1 MEIKQQ
7 LQMYLQTGNSISIA
21 KVERELSFETILKM
35 ERVAKF
41 CQLTKEQE
49 KNILTHIHMLS
60 DRFFKVNFP
69 DANTSE
75 VASQFAVDILE
86 TRPDWTLYDVIY
98 FFKFI
103 RQRQDL
109 DELKVFGNAFKI
121 TPIVLSKFL
130 SVYEEHKSYAI
141 DRLRNQIDFKPNNQ
155 LQLSENIDI
164 KDKPRDNRFKELHE
178 YLKAKQEEKSD
189 FVERAALTRQFHKD
203 NEFCQKWLKEQEAT
217 DAEKLAWFKNFFN
230 RK

>member
-21 KVERELSFETILKM
+21 KVERELSFETILKI

-86 TRPDWTLYDVIY
+86 TRPD
-98 FFKFI
+98 
-103 RQRQDL
+103 
-109 DELKVFGNAFKI
+109 
-121 TPIVLSKFL
+121 
-130 SVYEEHKSYAI
+130 
-141 DRLRNQIDFKPNNQ
+141 
-155 LQLSENIDI
+155 
-164 KDKPRDNRFKELHE
+164 
-178 YLKAKQEEKSD
+178 
-189 FVERAALTRQFHKD
+189 
-203 NEFCQKWLKEQEAT
+203 
-217 DAEKLAWFKNFFN
+217 
-230 RK
+230 

>member
-21 KVERELSFETILKM
+21 KVERELSFETILKI

-98 FFKFI
+98 FFKFSDCSFI
-103 RQRQDL
+103 FPTGRQERGCYFFRSFTL
-109 DELKVFGNAFKI
+109 FITFSFSSSLKAES
-121 TPIVLSKFL
+121 LSKIAL
-130 SVYEEHKSYAI
+130 SWQPKI
-141 DRLRNQIDFKPNNQ
+141 
-155 LQLSENIDI
+155 
-164 KDKPRDNRFKELHE
+164 
-178 YLKAKQEEKSD
+178 
-189 FVERAALTRQFHKD
+189 
-203 NEFCQKWLKEQEAT
+203 
-217 DAEKLAWFKNFFN
+217 
-230 RK
+230 

>member
-21 KVERELSFETILKM
+21 KVERELSFETILKI

-49 KNILTHIHMLS
+49 KNILTLIHMLS

-75 VASQFAVDILE
+75 FASQFAVDILE

-130 SVYEEHKSYAI
+130 SVYEENNYYEI
-141 DRLRNQIDFKPNNQ
+141 VRWQNQIV
-155 LQLSENIDI
+155 
-164 KDKPRDNRFKELHE
+164 
-178 YLKAKQEEKSD
+178 LKLIIQCH
-189 FVERAALTRQFHKD
+189 L
-203 NEFCQKWLKEQEAT
+203 
-217 DAEKLAWFKNFFN
+217 
-230 RK
+230 

>member
-1 MEIKQQ
+1 MK
-7 LQMYLQTGNSISIA
+7 ISD
-21 KVERELSFETILKM
+21 
-35 ERVAKF
+35 
-41 CQLTKEQE
+41 
-49 KNILTHIHMLS
+49 KNLCIIFIFWFFLW
-60 DRFFKVNFP
+60 FFKVNFP

-75 VASQFAVDILE
+75 VASQFAVDIVE

-130 SVYEEHKSYAI
+130 SMYEEHKSYAI

-164 KDKPRDNRFKELHE
+164 KDKPRDNRFKEFMSIG
-178 YLKAKQEEKSD
+178 YL
-189 FVERAALTRQFHKD
+189 
-203 NEFCQKWLKEQEAT
+203 NCP
-217 DAEKLAWFKNFFN
+217 
-230 RK
+230 